1 MSESTN
7 SNPNTTAGA
16 AATSIAA
23 DESPAAQ
30 KTSAVKDKSCPYCG
44 QAFTSSSLGR
54 HLDLYI
60 KEKNRKPPDGIH
72 DVDAIRKVRE
82 SITRRQPRGSHA
94 RRDRDRDRDT
104 SNPGTPGSSSR
115 RSPNLGPA
123 PASVPDAIT
132 RPPAIPKDGHFVVD
146 AQNRR
151 YPFQTSW
158 EATGV
163 INEIPPATD
172 NHGSGIGG
180 NWESFRARASPGRET
195 SGRPQNSQRA
205 PSRVAQ
211 KMQFDTKQRLADAVD
226 TARAAELA
234 LRELLS
240 SMRAAKQHIDM
251 NSLPFDFEPLA
262 LDFPALT
269 LQCLQAPPTLFSS
282 TPHPTSTSWSI
293 QPPGQKQYEALQMYF
308 RDEFHKWR
316 VHCATATT
324 NSTEDLTY
332 PPSETKFPQDIR
344 ESIKKAEKTAALLE
358 KQVQEH
364 LQSTYHVWEQL
375 PPQRRSELWGLEL
388 ARSVGRRQKE
398 LAKLRDAQFA
408 VKQENANL
416 KIQLEHLNQLQQPRE
431 FRIVPPAT
439 IPIEETYMNFLL
451 GLSTSGVKG
460 VGVTVEERH
469 VDLNT
474 MVSRAI
480 DRWKS
485 VIVSTRSTG
494 LDGQKSLN
502 QVTPTA
508 TPTGTTPVALPPPH
522 QHGAGTHLH
531 AQRPPV
537 VPPALPTGPSAAT
550 AAPSAADEDNSD
562 QDADADMDE
571 GDGFTPIALPITK
584 APAQMQPQL
593 EVQRTRGHNQ
603 RGANSADAGFTRF
616 ASNGNN
622 GMNRGLGARRTVSN
636 AHTASPMTAQRP
648 PQQGQVNSDEYT
660 NSTNQGV
667 VCGDPMYILHHQTP
681 QLTASSLVD

>member
-7 SNPNTTAGA
+7 SNPNSNATVAGA
-16 AATSIAA
+16 APSSTTAA
-23 DESPAAQ
+23 ESPAAQ
-30 KTSAVKDKSCPYCG
+30 KASAAKDKNCPYCG

-60 KEKNRKPPDGIH
+60 KEKNPKPPDGIH
-72 DVDAIRKVRE
+72 DVDAIRKLRE

-94 RRDRDRDRDT
+94 RRERDRDRDT
-104 SNPGTPGSSSR
+104 SNPGTPGSPSR
-115 RSPNLGPA
+115 KSPA
-123 PASVPDAIT
+123 PASASASAPDSIA
-132 RPPAIPKDGHFVVD
+132 RPPAIPKDGQFVVD
-146 AQNRR
+146 TQSLCF
-151 YPFQTSW
+151 PFHASW

-163 INEIPPATD
+163 INDIPPTTG
-172 NHGSGIGG
+172 NPGRGSGG
-180 NWESFRARASPGRET
+180 NWEGLRAGASPTRET
-195 SGRPQNSQRA
+195 AGRSQNPQRA

-240 SMRAAKQHIDM
+240 SMRAAKQHVDM

-308 RDEFHKWR
+308 REEFHKWR
-316 VHCATATT
+316 VYCATATT
-324 NSTEDLTY
+324 SSTEDLTY
-332 PPSETKFPQDIR
+332 PPSETKFPRDMR
-344 ESIKKAEKTAALLE
+344 ESVKKAEKAAALLE

-398 LAKLRDAQFA
+398 LDKLKDAQYA
-408 VKQENANL
+408 TKQENTNL
-416 KIQLEHLNQLQQPRE
+416 KIQIEHLNQLQQPRE

-439 IPIEETYMNFLL
+439 IPIEETYMNYLL
-451 GLSTSGVKG
+451 GLGASGVKG

-480 DRWKS
+480 DRWKT
-485 VIVSTRSTG
+485 VIVSARNTG
-494 LDGQKSLN
+494 LGGQKSLG

-508 TPTGTTPVALPPPH
+508 TPTSATPVALPPPH
-522 QHGAGTHLH
+522 QRGPGTHPH
-531 AQRPPV
+531 PQQRPLAL
-537 VPPALPTGPSAAT
+537 PPALPTSSSTAA
-550 AAPSAADEDNSD
+550 AAPSAVDEDNSD
-562 QDADADMDE
+562 EDADADMDE
-571 GDGFTPIALPITK
+571 GDGFAPIAQPIVK
-584 APAQMQPQL
+584 APAQIQPQL
-593 EVQRTRGHNQ
+593 EVPRTRGHNPQ
-603 RGANSADAGFTRF
+603 GVNSVDTRFTRF
-616 ASNGNN
+616 ISNGNN
-622 GMNRGLGARRTVSN
+622 SMNGGLSVQRSISN
-636 AHTASPMTAQRP
+636 AHAATPMTTQRQ

-660 NSTNQGV
+660 NNTNQGV
-667 VCGDPMYILHHQTP
+667 VCGDPMY
-681 QLTASSLVD
+681 SK